1 MHTQRTNREKAVKGV
16 NTSSSPGSR
25 CETHPNEDDPT
36 ARLAVPPTRRGVLGA
51 VGLIAVEGAAG
62 CTALLD
68 DDPDRH
74 ADLADLDID
83 PTDGWNELHEE
94 VTLPTARG
102 EAVLVLDGEQFDLEG
117 YCGGGETMRDYPYVP
132 WEGELLPAEFFEYGG
147 HFWGWDDDTSLEV
160 MYHRAI
166 GWTDSRGT
174 FRESDFLAVLVDEV
188 TTGIVMY
195 GLFADGDTMTRDDH
209 VDEDDPSS
217 EDAMTGSDWFE
228 LFGSDANRAG
238 EPQNDEVEWR
248 YSDNSFINIDGE
260 VEGEFGVTTILP
272 EVSVPTEAGEGSSFE
287 MGAWA
292 SQADGAAWGVR

>member
-1 MHTQRTNREKAVKGV
+1 M
-16 NTSSSPGSR
+16 
-25 CETHPNEDDPT
+25 
-36 ARLAVPPTRRGVLGA
+36 LGA
-51 VGLIAVEGAAG
+51 VGLIAAAGAAG
-62 CTALLD
+62 YTSLLT

-74 ADLADLDID
+74 ADPDDLDID
-83 PTDGWNELHEE
+83 PADGWDDLHEG
-94 VTLPTARG
+94 VALPSERG

-147 HFWGWDDDTSLEV
+147 HFWGWDDDTPLEV
-160 MYHRAI
+160 MYHRAL

-174 FRESDFLAVLVDEV
+174 FRESDFLAILVDEV
-188 TTGIVMY
+188 TAGIVMY

-209 VDEDDPSS
+209 VDEEDPSS

-228 LFGSDANRAG
+228 LFWSDENRAG
-238 EPQNDEVEWR
+238 EPRNGELEWR
-248 YSDNSFINIDGE
+248 YSDSSFINIDGE
-260 VEGEFGVTTILP
+260 VDGEFGVTTILT

-292 SQADGAAWGVR
+292 SREDGAAWGVR